1 MQMQR
6 RSTIATTAMIIITAT
21 MESGRSN
28 SSSSGVTVGGKVGDV
43 IEMVGNGVVN
53 SLEGVIIGNTVTRK
67 IDI

>member
-1 MQMQR
+1 
-6 RSTIATTAMIIITAT
+6 MIIITAT

-53 SLEGVIIGNTVTRK
+53 SLEGVIIGNTVTGK
-67 IDI
+67 IYT